1 MRWIFSQSGDRRSA
15 SGVAACK
22 VLIQILRGKSMD
34 MGNGFARNRKESGG
48 AIDIESL
55 KAGLRQL
62 PPTRKPSK
70 IGVLRELLE
79 VIDEMLGEGVTYV
92 DVADFLSEKTGL
104 EFKADP
110 LKSMLSKLRKE
121 AQASEE
127 RQNYDSNNTGGST
140 EGIRTDASRNV

>member
-1 MRWIFSQSGDRRSA
+1 
-15 SGVAACK
+15 
-22 VLIQILRGKSMD
+22 MD
-34 MGNGFARNRKESGG
+34 MGNRFARNRKESGG

-55 KAGLRQL
+55 KAGLREL

-92 DVADFLSEKTGL
+92 DIAAFLSEKTGL

-121 AQASEE
+121 KQKPDELRDSGSIDAITSSNDTLAEASPNE
-127 RQNYDSNNTGGST
+127 
-140 EGIRTDASRNV
+140 